1 MSRRATLI
9 GHQPESD
16 GRQMPH
22 EWDAYIDAMASALD
36 LRIEPDWLPAIRA
49 NVGVMAM
56 ARLVDDFK
64 LPDDSEPAS
73 IYVA

>member
-1 MSRRATLI
+1 
-9 GHQPESD
+9 
-16 GRQMPH
+16 MPH
-22 EWDAYIDAMASALD
+22 EWDDYIYATASALD

-49 NVGVMAM
+49 NLDVTMAM

-64 LPDDSEPAS
+64 LPDVSEPAQ